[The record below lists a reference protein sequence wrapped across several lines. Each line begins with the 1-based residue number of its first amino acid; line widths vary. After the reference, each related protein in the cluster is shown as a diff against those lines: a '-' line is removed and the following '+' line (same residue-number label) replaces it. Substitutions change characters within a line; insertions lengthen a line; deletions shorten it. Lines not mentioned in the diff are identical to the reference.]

1 MRIFRYFTLA
11 IVLGSCAQAYLPNV
25 RNTPQFREGG
35 EFQLGA
41 SIGTGV
47 DVQTAYSFTDHFAM
61 MANGSFMTKKET
73 DYTRQQQFG
82 ELGLGYFNANRNV
95 RIEVFGGYGMGKST
109 HSSQYYFFF
118 DDVGQKQVVATGN
131 FQRFFIQPS
140 IGTNNRRFNMAAT
153 LRFSAVDFTRM
164 EAEGFVRTPP
174 ESPQLFIE
182 PAVTGRFPIR
192 GNIYGL
198 FQLGVGLSADAESYF
213 KTTPLQASFGIQ
225 INTTSLRTRVY

>member
-1 MRIFRYFTLA
+1 VRIFVFFT
-11 IVLGSCAQAYLPNV
+11 IVIALGSCAQAYLPNV

-41 SIGTGV
+41 SIGTGI
-47 DVQTAYSFTDHFAM
+47 DVQTAYSFTDHVAM
-61 MANGSFMTKKET
+61 MANGSWVTKKEA
-73 DYTRQQQFG
+73 DHTRQQRFG
-82 ELGLGYFNANRNV
+82 ELGLGYFNANRHMRV
-95 RIEVFGGYGMGKST
+95 ELFGGYGLGTST
-109 HSSQYYFFF
+109 HSAQYYFFF

-153 LRFSAVDFTRM
+153 MRFSAVDFTRM

-174 ESPQLFIE
+174 ERPQLFIE
-182 PAVTGRFPIR
+182 PAVTGRFPLR

-213 KTTPLQASFGIQ
+213 KTTPLQASVGIQ